1 MEELTLLLLAIFLA
15 CLLFYLVFSGVQSYQ
30 SLKELQGAKRVLFVT
45 SHPDDEVM
53 FFGPTILGL
62 ARRCEV
68 FLLCMSPGRE
78 PGHTRKRELFAS
90 CKALGIPDSN
100 VTLIRHTKLKDDP
113 TVRWREELV
122 SDIIL
127 RQVASLSIDTCVSFD
142 RHGVSGHRNHISLY
156 YALACLAMEDRQRSV
171 FCLTS
176 VNLLRKYSSVVDVPM
191 SFLVCPRVYLAG
203 LGQWCQLQR
212 AMMQH
217 WSQYTWFRRL
227 YMLFSRYTLIN
238 TLEPLTRPGAAD
250 KKDS

>member
-1 MEELTLLLLAIFLA
+1 MEDLTLLLLTIFLA
-15 CLLFYLVFSGVQSYQ
+15 CLAFYLVLSAVQS
-30 SLKELQGAKRVLFVT
+30 SRGLKQLAGARRVLFVT

-62 ARRCEV
+62 VRRCEV

-78 PGHTRKRELFAS
+78 AGHTRKRELFAS
-90 CKALGIPDSN
+90 CKLLGIPDSN
-100 VTLIRHTKLKDDP
+100 VILMRHSKLKDDP

-127 RQVASLSIDTCVSFD
+127 RQVASLSIDTCVTFD
-142 RHGVSGHRNHISLY
+142 RYGVSGHRNHISLY
-156 YALACLAMEDRQRSV
+156 YALACLAMEDRHRSV

-176 VNLLRKYSSVVDVPM
+176 VNLLRKYSGVVDVPM

-203 LGQWCQLQR
+203 LVEWVTLQR
-212 AMMQH
+212 AMAAH
-217 WSQYTWFRRL
+217 WSQYTWFRCL

-238 TLEPLTRPGAAD
+238 TLEPMSRPGGKEKA
-250 KKDS
+250 S